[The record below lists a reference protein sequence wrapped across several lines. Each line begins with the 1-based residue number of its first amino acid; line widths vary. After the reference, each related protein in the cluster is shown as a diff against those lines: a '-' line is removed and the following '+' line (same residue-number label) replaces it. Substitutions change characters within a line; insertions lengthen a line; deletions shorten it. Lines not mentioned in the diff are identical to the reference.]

1 VDRSTPIIDSSGD
14 EEMEMET
21 DADGQIKMASKENDE
36 MEEMFAKDSKF
47 FNKLMNCENNNLT
60 DDEYVKMKIR
70 QNKCFF
76 NVDRGHTDAKK
87 ANLGDIKSTKIE
99 SPYILSYPLFDQKES
114 KKQMMKGNVKAMIP
128 LMREKFT
135 LLYEEIG
142 SVTKEKYKKIG
153 SSTLRE
159 KRIFGIMTA
168 H

>member
-1 VDRSTPIIDSSGD
+1 
-14 EEMEMET
+14 
-21 DADGQIKMASKENDE
+21 
-36 MEEMFAKDSKF
+36 
-47 FNKLMNCENNNLT
+47 
-60 DDEYVKMKIR
+60 
-70 QNKCFF
+70 
-76 NVDRGHTDAKK
+76 
-87 ANLGDIKSTKIE
+87 
-99 SPYILSYPLFDQKES
+99 
-114 KKQMMKGNVKAMIP
+114 MKGNVKAMIP